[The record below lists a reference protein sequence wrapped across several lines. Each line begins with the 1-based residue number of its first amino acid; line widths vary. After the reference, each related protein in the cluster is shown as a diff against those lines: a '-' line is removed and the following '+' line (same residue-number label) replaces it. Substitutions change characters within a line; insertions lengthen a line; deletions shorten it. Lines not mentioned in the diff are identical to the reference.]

1 MPKRVDANQAEI
13 VADLRKVGASVLLLH
28 EVGFGCPDL
37 LVGFRGVNYLIE
49 IKSEDG
55 MLNRAQIVFHSCWR
69 GQVAVA
75 RTSEEALRIIGAVT
89 QREDDLYSLG
99 LV

>member
-13 VADLRKVGASVLLLH
+13 VADLRKCGAWVLLLH
-28 EVGFGCPDL
+28 EVGFGCPDI

-49 IKSEDG
+49 IKSPDG
-55 MLNRAQIVFHSCWR
+55 KLNIRQIDWHRSWP

-75 RTSEEALRIIGAVT
+75 RTSEEALHTIGLLPPIVLSF
-89 QREDDLYSLG
+89 E
-99 LV
+99 

>member
-28 EVGFGCPDL
+28 EVGHGCPDL

-49 IKSEDG
+49 IKSSVFAV
-55 MLNRAQIVFHSCWR
+55 LNPVQREWHNSLWR
-69 GQVAVA
+69 GQVAIA
-75 RTSEEALRIIGAVT
+75 LTSEEALRIIGVI
-89 QREDDLYSLG
+89 
-99 LV
+99 